1 MQQYFTWV
9 LIKETSQ
16 HIRVFCMAE
25 NVDQATALFKAQY
38 GRQVLH
44 GAAPV

>member
-1 MQQYFTWV
+1 MNRYYTWI

-16 HIRVFCMAE
+16 HVKVYCMAE

-38 GRQVLH
+38 GRQLLH
-44 GAAPV
+44 NAMEY